1 MVLTAYCVKLRKKVP
16 IDDYKIYSVGKNR
29 YMLRG
34 SSSKCPSEVTT
45 FVNFETAQKLTGSS
59 KFPFW
64 KVDPASKKKKEL
76 AKKKKQERKETKKLK
91 EKEKKL
97 KEKER
102 AKKSKESKKK

>member
-59 KFPFW
+59 KFPEW
-64 KVDPASKKKKEL
+64 KVDPSTKKKKEL
-76 AKKKKQERKETKKLK
+76 AKKTKKLK